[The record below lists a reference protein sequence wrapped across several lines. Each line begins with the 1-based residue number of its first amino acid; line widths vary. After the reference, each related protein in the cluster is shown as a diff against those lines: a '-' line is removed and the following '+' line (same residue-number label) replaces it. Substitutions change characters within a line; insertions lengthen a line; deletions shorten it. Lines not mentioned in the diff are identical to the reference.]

1 MILSGGGTKGLCSL
15 GALQYLQDSKRID
28 CSSVKRLIG
37 TSIGAIICYF
47 LAIGYSP
54 IELVVYLCSHGVL
67 ESLTIN
73 QFEQIVSGDG
83 IYDYK
88 ILRDVYEKMT
98 LEKMDT
104 IPTLNEVYTRFGKEL
119 IICTYNFTD
128 RKTEHLS
135 YRTHP
140 DLSCMDA
147 LRMSSNLPFIFSSFI
162 YGDKEYIDGG
172 VIENFSF
179 SMLSSLTSLTS
190 LTSEKVKEKA
200 NEKANEKVEEKAEE
214 KVDEKVDE
222 KAEEKVEEKEEEKME
237 EKEPEKAE
245 KKIVG
250 IYLDNQIVNSSN
262 DKEYNRLSPI
272 LDKIYAMLMIPTS
285 EYEKQMIH
293 TIKHECIDFITVSV
307 QNVKIY
313 TFKLP
318 HTDKLELFS
327 VGYNRAKEYYIKL

>member
-15 GALQYLQDSKRID
+15 GVLQYLQDSKRID
-28 CSSVKRLIG
+28 CSSVKRLVG

-73 QFEQIVSGDG
+73 NFEQIVSGEG
-83 IYDYK
+83 IYDYQ
-88 ILRDVYEKMT
+88 ILRNVYEKMT
-98 LEKMDT
+98 LEKIDA

-119 IICTYNFTD
+119 VICTYNFTD
-128 RKTEHLS
+128 RKTERLS

-147 LRMSSNLPFIFSSFI
+147 LRMSSNLPFIFSSFV

-179 SMLSSLTSLTS
+179 SMLSSLTIDVGG
-190 LTSEKVKEKA
+190 KGGKGGKDD
-200 NEKANEKVEEKAEE
+200 KDDKDDK
-214 KVDEKVDE
+214 DEKTE
-222 KAEEKVEEKEEEKME
+222 KN
-237 EKEPEKAE
+237 
-245 KKIVG
+245 IVG
-250 IYLDNQIVNSSN
+250 IYLDNQVVNSSN
-262 DKEYNRLSPI
+262 DKEYNRLSPV

-285 EYEKQMIH
+285 EYEKQMIQ
-293 TIKHECIDFITVSV
+293 TINHLHVDFITVSV
-307 QNVKIY
+307 QNIKIY

-327 VGYNRAKEYYIKL
+327 LGYNRAKEYYKTQTDK

>member
-1 MILSGGGTKGLCSL
+1 MYDTMILSGGGTKGLCSL
-15 GALQYLQDSKRID
+15 GVLQYLQDSKRID
-28 CSSVKRLIG
+28 CSSVKRLVG

-73 QFEQIVSGDG
+73 NFDQIVSGEG
-83 IYDYK
+83 IYDYQ
-88 ILRDVYEKMT
+88 ILRNVYEKMT
-98 LEKMDT
+98 LEKMDA

-119 IICTYNFTD
+119 VICTYNFTD
-128 RKTEHLS
+128 RKTERLS

-147 LRMSSNLPFIFSSFI
+147 LRMSSNLPFIFSSFV

-179 SMLSSLTSLTS
+179 SMLSSLTIDVGG
-190 LTSEKVKEKA
+190 KGGKGGKDD
-200 NEKANEKVEEKAEE
+200 KDDKDDK
-214 KVDEKVDE
+214 DEKTE
-222 KAEEKVEEKEEEKME
+222 KN
-237 EKEPEKAE
+237 
-245 KKIVG
+245 IVG
-250 IYLDNQIVNSSN
+250 IYLDNQVVNSSN
-262 DKEYNRLSPI
+262 DKEYNRLSPV

-285 EYEKQMIH
+285 EYEKQMIQ
-293 TIKHECIDFITVSV
+293 TINHLHVDFITVSV
-307 QNVKIY
+307 QNIKIY

-327 VGYNRAKEYYIKL
+327 LGYNRAKEYYKTQTDK

>member
-15 GALQYLQDSKRID
+15 GVLQYLQDSKRID
-28 CSSVKRLIG
+28 CSSVKRLVG

-73 QFEQIVSGDG
+73 NFEQIVSGEG
-83 IYDYK
+83 IYDYQ
-88 ILRDVYEKMT
+88 ILRNVYEKMT
-98 LEKMDT
+98 LEKIDA

-119 IICTYNFTD
+119 VICTYNFTD
-128 RKTEHLS
+128 RKTERLS

-147 LRMSSNLPFIFSSFI
+147 LRMSSNLPFIFSSFV

-179 SMLSSLTSLTS
+179 SMLSSLTIDVGG
-190 LTSEKVKEKA
+190 KGDK
-200 NEKANEKVEEKAEE
+200 
-214 KVDEKVDE
+214 DEKDDKDE
-222 KAEEKVEEKEEEKME
+222 KN
-237 EKEPEKAE
+237 
-245 KKIVG
+245 IVG
-250 IYLDNQIVNSSN
+250 IYLDNQVVNSSN
-262 DKEYNRLSPI
+262 DKEYNRLSPV

-285 EYEKQMIH
+285 EYEKQMIQ
-293 TIKHECIDFITVSV
+293 TINHLHVDFITVSV
-307 QNVKIY
+307 QNIKIY

-327 VGYNRAKEYYIKL
+327 LGYNRAKEYYKTQTDK

>member
-15 GALQYLQDSKRID
+15 GVLQYLQDSKRID
-28 CSSVKRLIG
+28 CSAVKRLVG

-73 QFEQIVSGDG
+73 NFEQIVSGEG
-83 IYDYK
+83 IYDYQ
-88 ILRDVYEKMT
+88 ILRNVYEKMT

-119 IICTYNFTD
+119 VICTYNFTD
-128 RKTEHLS
+128 RKTERLS

-147 LRMSSNLPFIFSSFI
+147 LRMSSNLPFIFSSFV

-190 LTSEKVKEKA
+190 LTTDGKDDKDEKDSKEDKEDKEDKDEK
-200 NEKANEKVEEKAEE
+200 NEKNEKNEK
-214 KVDEKVDE
+214 DEKN
-222 KAEEKVEEKEEEKME
+222 
-237 EKEPEKAE
+237 E
-245 KKIVG
+245 KKKNIVG
-250 IYLDNQIVNSSN
+250 IYLDNQVVNSSN
-262 DKEYNRLSPI
+262 DKEYNRLSPV

-285 EYEKQMIH
+285 EYEKQMIQ
-293 TIKHECIDFITVSV
+293 TINHLHVDFITVSV
-307 QNVKIY
+307 QNIKIY

-327 VGYNRAKEYYIKL
+327 LGYNRAKEYYYKTQTDK

>member
-1 MILSGGGTKGLCSL
+1 MYDTMILSGGGTKGLCSL
-15 GALQYLQDSKRID
+15 GVLQYLQDSKRID
-28 CSSVKRLIG
+28 CSSVKRLVG

-73 QFEQIVSGDG
+73 NFDQIVSGEG
-83 IYDYK
+83 IYDYQ
-88 ILRDVYEKMT
+88 ILRNVYEKMT

-119 IICTYNFTD
+119 VICTYNFTD
-128 RKTEHLS
+128 RKTERLS
-135 YRTHP
+135 YHTHP

-147 LRMSSNLPFIFSSFI
+147 LRMSSNLPFIFSSFV

-190 LTSEKVKEKA
+190 LTSLSIDVDIKDVKDIKDI
-200 NEKANEKVEEKAEE
+200 KDIK
-214 KVDEKVDE
+214 D
-222 KAEEKVEEKEEEKME
+222 EKVEEKEEKTQ
-237 EKEPEKAE
+237 

-262 DKEYNRLSPI
+262 DKEYNRLSPV
-272 LDKIYAMLMIPTS
+272 LDKIYTMLMIPTS
-285 EYEKQMIH
+285 EYEKQMIQ
-293 TIKHECIDFITVSV
+293 TINHSHVDFITVSV

-327 VGYNRAKEYYIKL
+327 QGYNRAKEYYSTQTDK

>member
-1 MILSGGGTKGLCSL
+1 MYETMILSGGGTKGLCSL

-28 CSSVKRLIG
+28 CSSVTRLIG

-190 LTSEKVKEKA
+190 EKA
-200 NEKANEKVEEKAEE
+200 EEKSEEKAEE
-214 KVDEKVDE
+214 KEN
-222 KAEEKVEEKEEEKME
+222 
-237 EKEPEKAE
+237 AE

>member
-1 MILSGGGTKGLCSL
+1 MYDTMILSGGGTKGLCSL
-15 GALQYLQDSKRID
+15 GVLQYLQDSKRID
-28 CSSVKRLIG
+28 CSSVKRLVG

-73 QFEQIVSGDG
+73 NFDQIVSGEG
-83 IYDYK
+83 IYDYQ
-88 ILRDVYEKMT
+88 ILRNVYEKMT
-98 LEKMDT
+98 LEKMDA

-119 IICTYNFTD
+119 VICTYNFTD
-128 RKTEHLS
+128 RKTERLS

-147 LRMSSNLPFIFSSFI
+147 LRMSSNLPFIFSSFV

-179 SMLSSLTSLTS
+179 SMLSSLTIDVGGKGGKDGKDGKGGKGGKDDKDVKDDDVKDDKDDKDET
-190 LTSEKVKEKA
+190 EK
-200 NEKANEKVEEKAEE
+200 N
-214 KVDEKVDE
+214 
-222 KAEEKVEEKEEEKME
+222 
-237 EKEPEKAE
+237 
-245 KKIVG
+245 IVG
-250 IYLDNQIVNSSN
+250 IYLDNQVVNSSN

-285 EYEKQMIH
+285 EYEKQMIQ
-293 TIKHECIDFITVSV
+293 TINHLHVDFITVSV
-307 QNVKIY
+307 QNIKIY

-327 VGYNRAKEYYIKL
+327 LGYNRAKEYYKTQTDK

>member
-1 MILSGGGTKGLCSL
+1 MYDTMILSGGGTKGLCSL
-15 GALQYLQDSKRID
+15 GVLQYLQDSKRID
-28 CSSVKRLIG
+28 CSSVKRLVG

-73 QFEQIVSGDG
+73 NFEQIVSGEG
-83 IYDYK
+83 IYDYQ
-88 ILRDVYEKMT
+88 ILRNVYEKMT
-98 LEKMDT
+98 LEKIDA

-119 IICTYNFTD
+119 VICTYNFTD
-128 RKTEHLS
+128 RKTERLS

-147 LRMSSNLPFIFSSFI
+147 LRMSSNLPFIFSSFV

-179 SMLSSLTSLTS
+179 SMLSSLTIDVGG
-190 LTSEKVKEKA
+190 KGGKGGKDD
-200 NEKANEKVEEKAEE
+200 KDDKDDK
-214 KVDEKVDE
+214 DEKTE
-222 KAEEKVEEKEEEKME
+222 KN
-237 EKEPEKAE
+237 
-245 KKIVG
+245 IVG
-250 IYLDNQIVNSSN
+250 IYLDNQVVNSSN
-262 DKEYNRLSPI
+262 DKEYNRLSPV

-285 EYEKQMIH
+285 EYEKQMIQ
-293 TIKHECIDFITVSV
+293 TINHLHVDFITVSV
-307 QNVKIY
+307 QNIKIY

-327 VGYNRAKEYYIKL
+327 LGYNRAKEYYKTQTDK

>member
-1 MILSGGGTKGLCSL
+1 MYDTMILSGGGTKGLCSL
-15 GALQYLQDSKRID
+15 GVLQYLQDSKRID
-28 CSSVKRLIG
+28 CSSVKRLVG

-73 QFEQIVSGDG
+73 NFEQIVSGEG
-83 IYDYK
+83 IYDYQ
-88 ILRDVYEKMT
+88 ILRNVYEKMT
-98 LEKMDT
+98 LEKIDA

-119 IICTYNFTD
+119 VICTYNFTD
-128 RKTEHLS
+128 RKTERLS

-147 LRMSSNLPFIFSSFI
+147 LRMSSNLPFIFSSFV

-179 SMLSSLTSLTS
+179 SMLSSLTIDVGG
-190 LTSEKVKEKA
+190 KGGKGDDDK
-200 NEKANEKVEEKAEE
+200 
-214 KVDEKVDE
+214 DEKTE
-222 KAEEKVEEKEEEKME
+222 KN
-237 EKEPEKAE
+237 
-245 KKIVG
+245 IVG
-250 IYLDNQIVNSSN
+250 IYLDNQVVNSSN
-262 DKEYNRLSPI
+262 DKEYNRLSPV

-285 EYEKQMIH
+285 EYEKQMIQ
-293 TIKHECIDFITVSV
+293 TINHLHVDFITVSV
-307 QNVKIY
+307 QNIKIY

-327 VGYNRAKEYYIKL
+327 LGYNRAKEYYKTQTDK

>member
-1 MILSGGGTKGLCSL
+1 MYDTMILSGGGTKGLCSL
-15 GALQYLQDSKRID
+15 GVLQYLQDSKRID
-28 CSSVKRLIG
+28 CSSVKRLVG

-73 QFEQIVSGDG
+73 NFEQIVSGEG
-83 IYDYK
+83 IYDYQ
-88 ILRDVYEKMT
+88 ILRNVYEKMT
-98 LEKMDT
+98 LEKMDVV
-104 IPTLNEVYTRFGKEL
+104 PTLNEVYTRFGKEL
-119 IICTYNFTD
+119 VMCTYNFTD
-128 RKTEHLS
+128 RKTERLS

-147 LRMSSNLPFIFSSFI
+147 LRMSSNLPFIFSSFV

-190 LTSEKVKEKA
+190 LTSLSIDVDIKDVKDIKDI
-200 NEKANEKVEEKAEE
+200 KDIK
-214 KVDEKVDE
+214 D
-222 KAEEKVEEKEEEKME
+222 EKVEEKEEKTQ
-237 EKEPEKAE
+237 

-262 DKEYNRLSPI
+262 DKEYNRLSPV
-272 LDKIYAMLMIPTS
+272 LDKIYTMLMIPTS
-285 EYEKQMIH
+285 EYEKQMIQ
-293 TIKHECIDFITVSV
+293 TINHSHVDFITVSV

-327 VGYNRAKEYYIKL
+327 QGYNRAKEYYSTQTDK

>member
-15 GALQYLQDSKRID
+15 GVLQYLQDSKRID
-28 CSSVKRLIG
+28 CSSVKRLVG

-73 QFEQIVSGDG
+73 NFDQIVSGEG
-83 IYDYK
+83 IYDYQ
-88 ILRDVYEKMT
+88 ILRNVYEKMT

-119 IICTYNFTD
+119 VICTYNFTD
-128 RKTEHLS
+128 RKTERLS
-135 YRTHP
+135 YHTHP

-147 LRMSSNLPFIFSSFI
+147 LRMSSNLPFIFSSFV

-190 LTSEKVKEKA
+190 LTSLSIDVDIKDVKDIKDI
-200 NEKANEKVEEKAEE
+200 KDIK
-214 KVDEKVDE
+214 D
-222 KAEEKVEEKEEEKME
+222 EKVEEKEEKTQ
-237 EKEPEKAE
+237 

-262 DKEYNRLSPI
+262 DKEYNRLSPV
-272 LDKIYAMLMIPTS
+272 LDKIYTMLMIPTS
-285 EYEKQMIH
+285 EYEKQMIQ
-293 TIKHECIDFITVSV
+293 TINHSHVDFITVSV

-327 VGYNRAKEYYIKL
+327 QGYNRAKEYYSTQTDK

>member
-1 MILSGGGTKGLCSL
+1 MYETMILSGGGTKGLCSL

-28 CSSVKRLIG
+28 CSSVTRLIG

-67 ESLTIN
+67 ESLVIN
-73 QFEQIVSGDG
+73 NFEQIVSGDG

-98 LEKMDT
+98 LEKMDV
-104 IPTLNEVYTRFGKEL
+104 IPTLSEVYTRFGKEL

-140 DLSCMDA
+140 DLSCLDA
-147 LRMSSNLPFIFSSFI
+147 LRMSSNLPFIFSSFV

-179 SMLSSLTSLTS
+179 SMLSSLS
-190 LTSEKVKEKA
+190 SEKK
-200 NEKANEKVEEKAEE
+200 
-214 KVDEKVDE
+214 
-222 KAEEKVEEKEEEKME
+222 
-237 EKEPEKAE
+237 E
-245 KKIVG
+245 KKILG
-250 IYLDNQIVNSSN
+250 IYLDNQIVNSPT

-272 LDKIYAMLMIPTS
+272 LDKIYTMLMIPTS
-285 EYEKQMIH
+285 EYEKQMIQ
-293 TIKHECIDFITVSV
+293 TINHEYVEFITVSV

-318 HTDKLELFS
+318 HIDKLELFS
-327 VGYNRAKEYYIKL
+327 LGYNRSKEYYNTQTDK

>member
-1 MILSGGGTKGLCSL
+1 MYETMILSGGGTKGLCSL

-28 CSSVKRLIG
+28 CSSVTRLIG

-67 ESLTIN
+67 ESLVIN
-73 QFEQIVSGDG
+73 NFEQIVSGDG

-98 LEKMDT
+98 LEKMDV
-104 IPTLNEVYTRFGKEL
+104 IPTLSEVYTRFGKEL

-140 DLSCMDA
+140 DLSCLDA
-147 LRMSSNLPFIFSSFI
+147 LRMSSNLPFIFSSFV

-179 SMLSSLTSLTS
+179 SMLSSLS
-190 LTSEKVKEKA
+190 SEKK
-200 NEKANEKVEEKAEE
+200 
-214 KVDEKVDE
+214 
-222 KAEEKVEEKEEEKME
+222 
-237 EKEPEKAE
+237 E

-250 IYLDNQIVNSSN
+250 IYLDNQIVNSPT

-272 LDKIYAMLMIPTS
+272 LDKIYTMLMIPTS
-285 EYEKQMIH
+285 EYEKQMIQ
-293 TIKHECIDFITVSV
+293 TINHEYVDFITVSV

-318 HTDKLELFS
+318 HIDKLELFS
-327 VGYNRAKEYYIKL
+327 LGYNRSKEYYNTQTDK

>member
-1 MILSGGGTKGLCSL
+1 MYDTMILSGGGTKGLCSL
-15 GALQYLQDSKRID
+15 GVLQYLQDSKRID
-28 CSSVKRLIG
+28 CSSVKRLVG

-73 QFEQIVSGDG
+73 NFEQIVSGEG
-83 IYDYK
+83 IYDYQ
-88 ILRDVYEKMT
+88 ILRNVYEKMT
-98 LEKMDT
+98 LEKIDA

-119 IICTYNFTD
+119 VICTYNFTD
-128 RKTEHLS
+128 RKTERLS

-147 LRMSSNLPFIFSSFI
+147 LRMSSNLPFIFSSFV

-179 SMLSSLTSLTS
+179 SMLSSLTIDVGG
-190 LTSEKVKEKA
+190 KGGKGGKGDDD
-200 NEKANEKVEEKAEE
+200 KDDKDDK
-214 KVDEKVDE
+214 DEKTE
-222 KAEEKVEEKEEEKME
+222 KN
-237 EKEPEKAE
+237 
-245 KKIVG
+245 IVG
-250 IYLDNQIVNSSN
+250 IYLDNQVVNSSN
-262 DKEYNRLSPI
+262 DKEYNRLSPV

-285 EYEKQMIH
+285 EYEKQMIQ
-293 TIKHECIDFITVSV
+293 TINHLHVDFITVSV
-307 QNVKIY
+307 QNIKIY

-327 VGYNRAKEYYIKL
+327 LGYNRAKEYYKTQTDK

>member
-28 CSSVKRLIG
+28 CSSVTRLIG

-67 ESLTIN
+67 ESLAIN
-73 QFEQIVSGDG
+73 NFEQIVSGDG
-83 IYDYK
+83 IYDYQ
-88 ILRDVYEKMT
+88 ILRNVYEKMT
-98 LEKMDT
+98 LEKIDAV
-104 IPTLNEVYTRFGKEL
+104 PTLNDVYTRFGKEL

-135 YRTHP
+135 YQTHP
-140 DLSCMDA
+140 DLSCLDA
-147 LRMSSNLPFIFSSFI
+147 LRMSSNLPFIFSSFM

-179 SMLSSLTSLTS
+179 SMLSSLST
-190 LTSEKVKEKA
+190 EKK
-200 NEKANEKVEEKAEE
+200 
-214 KVDEKVDE
+214 
-222 KAEEKVEEKEEEKME
+222 
-237 EKEPEKAE
+237 E

-250 IYLDNQIVNSSN
+250 IYLDNQIVNSPS

-285 EYEKQMIH
+285 EYEKQMIQ
-293 TIKHECIDFITVSV
+293 TINHEYIDFIAVSV

-327 VGYNRAKEYYIKL
+327 LGYNRSKEYYNTQTDK

>member
-1 MILSGGGTKGLCSL
+1 MYETVILSGGGTKGLCSL
-15 GALQYLQDSKRID
+15 GALQYLQDSKRIE
-28 CSSVKRLIG
+28 CSSVTRLIG

-73 QFEQIVSGDG
+73 HFEQIVSGEG

-98 LEKMDT
+98 LEKMDVV
-104 IPTLNEVYTRFGKEL
+104 PTLNEVYTRFGKEL
-119 IICTYNFTD
+119 VICTYNFTD

-140 DLSCMDA
+140 ELSCLDA
-147 LRMSSNLPFIFSSFI
+147 LRMSSNLPFIFSSFT
-162 YGDKEYIDGG
+162 YADKEYIDGG

-179 SMLSSLTSLTS
+179 SMLSSISTDSA
-190 LTSEKVKEKA
+190 EKV
-200 NEKANEKVEEKAEE
+200 
-214 KVDEKVDE
+214 
-222 KAEEKVEEKEEEKME
+222 
-237 EKEPEKAE
+237 

-285 EYEKQMIH
+285 EYEKQMIQ
-293 TIKHECIDFITVSV
+293 TINHNHIDFITVSV

-327 VGYNRAKEYYIKL
+327 LGYNRAKEYYNTQTDK

>member
-28 CSSVKRLIG
+28 CSSVTRLIG

-73 QFEQIVSGDG
+73 NFDQIVSGEG
-83 IYDYK
+83 IYDYQ
-88 ILRDVYEKMT
+88 ILRSVYEKMT
-98 LEKMDT
+98 LEKMD
-104 IPTLNEVYTRFGKEL
+104 IVPTLNDVYTRFGKEL
-119 IICTYNFTD
+119 VICTYNFTD

-140 DLSCMDA
+140 ELSCMDA

-179 SMLSSLTSLTS
+179 SMLSSLSLS
-190 LTSEKVKEKA
+190 VNKDVKDVKDV
-200 NEKANEKVEEKAEE
+200 KDDKL
-214 KVDEKVDE
+214 
-222 KAEEKVEEKEEEKME
+222 EEEKID
-237 EKEPEKAE
+237 

-262 DKEYNRLSPI
+262 DKEYNRLSPV
-272 LDKIYAMLMIPTS
+272 LDKIYTMLMIPTS
-285 EYEKQMIH
+285 EYEKQMIQ
-293 TIKHECIDFITVSV
+293 TINHSHIDFITVSV

-327 VGYNRAKEYYIKL
+327 VGYNRAKEYYNTQTDK

>member
-28 CSSVKRLIG
+28 CSSVTRLIG

-67 ESLTIN
+67 ESLVIN
-73 QFEQIVSGDG
+73 NFEQIVSGDG

-98 LEKMDT
+98 LEKMDV
-104 IPTLNEVYTRFGKEL
+104 IPTLSEVYTRFGKEL

-140 DLSCMDA
+140 DLSCLDA
-147 LRMSSNLPFIFSSFI
+147 LRMSSNLPFIFSSFV

-179 SMLSSLTSLTS
+179 SMLSSLS
-190 LTSEKVKEKA
+190 SEKK
-200 NEKANEKVEEKAEE
+200 
-214 KVDEKVDE
+214 
-222 KAEEKVEEKEEEKME
+222 
-237 EKEPEKAE
+237 E

-250 IYLDNQIVNSSN
+250 IYLDNQIVNSPT

-272 LDKIYAMLMIPTS
+272 LDKIYTMLMIPTS
-285 EYEKQMIH
+285 EYEKQMIQ
-293 TIKHECIDFITVSV
+293 TINHEYVDFITVSV

-318 HTDKLELFS
+318 HIDKLELFS
-327 VGYNRAKEYYIKL
+327 LGYNRSKEYYNTQTDK

>member
-1 MILSGGGTKGLCSL
+1 MYDTMILSGGGTKGLCSL
-15 GALQYLQDSKRID
+15 GVLQYLQDSKRID
-28 CSSVKRLIG
+28 CSSVKRLVG

-73 QFEQIVSGDG
+73 NFEQIVSGEG
-83 IYDYK
+83 IYDYQ
-88 ILRDVYEKMT
+88 ILRNVYEKMT
-98 LEKMDT
+98 LEKIDA

-119 IICTYNFTD
+119 VICTYNFTD
-128 RKTEHLS
+128 RKTERLS

-147 LRMSSNLPFIFSSFI
+147 LRMSSNLPFIFSSFV

-179 SMLSSLTSLTS
+179 SMLSSLTIDVGG
-190 LTSEKVKEKA
+190 KGDK
-200 NEKANEKVEEKAEE
+200 
-214 KVDEKVDE
+214 DEKDDKDE
-222 KAEEKVEEKEEEKME
+222 KN
-237 EKEPEKAE
+237 
-245 KKIVG
+245 IVG
-250 IYLDNQIVNSSN
+250 IYLDNQVVNSSN
-262 DKEYNRLSPI
+262 DKEYNRLSPV

-285 EYEKQMIH
+285 EYEKQMIQ
-293 TIKHECIDFITVSV
+293 TINHLHVDFITVSV
-307 QNVKIY
+307 QNIKIY

-327 VGYNRAKEYYIKL
+327 LGYNRAKEYYKTQTDK

>member
-28 CSSVKRLIG
+28 CSSVTRLIG

-190 LTSEKVKEKA
+190 EKA
-200 NEKANEKVEEKAEE
+200 EEKSEEKAEE
-214 KVDEKVDE
+214 KEN
-222 KAEEKVEEKEEEKME
+222 
-237 EKEPEKAE
+237 AE

>member
-1 MILSGGGTKGLCSL
+1 MYETIILSGGGTKGLCSL
-15 GALQYLQDSKRID
+15 GALQYLQDSKRIE
-28 CSSVKRLIG
+28 CSSVTRLIG

-73 QFEQIVSGDG
+73 HFEQIVSGEG

-98 LEKMDT
+98 LEKMD
-104 IPTLNEVYTRFGKEL
+104 IVPTLNDVYTRFGKEL
-119 IICTYNFTD
+119 VICTYNFTD

-140 DLSCMDA
+140 ELSCMDA
-147 LRMSSNLPFIFSSFI
+147 LRMSSNLPFIFSSFV

-179 SMLSSLTSLTS
+179 SMLSSLTSLSS
-190 LTSEKVKEKA
+190 LPPSVDVTDVKL
-200 NEKANEKVEEKAEE
+200 
-214 KVDEKVDE
+214 
-222 KAEEKVEEKEEEKME
+222 EEKVE
-237 EKEPEKAE
+237 
-245 KKIVG
+245 KKKVVG

-262 DKEYNRLSPI
+262 DKEYNRLSPV

-285 EYEKQMIH
+285 EYEKQMIQ
-293 TIKHECIDFITVSV
+293 TINHSFIDFITVSV

-327 VGYNRAKEYYIKL
+327 LGYNRAKEYYNTQTDK

>member
-1 MILSGGGTKGLCSL
+1 MT
-15 GALQYLQDSKRID
+15 
-28 CSSVKRLIG
+28 RLIG

-67 ESLTIN
+67 ESLAIN
-73 QFEQIVSGDG
+73 NFEQIVSGDG
-83 IYDYK
+83 IYDYQ
-88 ILRDVYEKMT
+88 ILRNVYEKMT
-98 LEKMDT
+98 LEKIDAV
-104 IPTLNEVYTRFGKEL
+104 PTLNDVYTRFGKEL

-140 DLSCMDA
+140 DLSCLDA
-147 LRMSSNLPFIFSSFI
+147 LRMSSNLPFIFSSFM

-179 SMLSSLTSLTS
+179 SMLSSLST
-190 LTSEKVKEKA
+190 EKK
-200 NEKANEKVEEKAEE
+200 
-214 KVDEKVDE
+214 
-222 KAEEKVEEKEEEKME
+222 
-237 EKEPEKAE
+237 E

-250 IYLDNQIVNSSN
+250 IYLDNQIVNSPS

-285 EYEKQMIH
+285 EYEKQMIQ
-293 TIKHECIDFITVSV
+293 TINHEYIDFITVSV

-327 VGYNRAKEYYIKL
+327 LGYNRSKEYYNTQTDK

>member
-15 GALQYLQDSKRID
+15 GVLQYLQDSKRID
-28 CSSVKRLIG
+28 CSSVKRLVG

-73 QFEQIVSGDG
+73 NFEQIVSGEG
-83 IYDYK
+83 IYDYQ
-88 ILRDVYEKMT
+88 ILRNVYEKMT
-98 LEKMDT
+98 LEKIDA

-119 IICTYNFTD
+119 VICTYNFTD
-128 RKTEHLS
+128 RKTERLS

-147 LRMSSNLPFIFSSFI
+147 LRMSSNLPFIFSSFV

-179 SMLSSLTSLTS
+179 SMLSSLTIDVGG
-190 LTSEKVKEKA
+190 KGGKGDDDK
-200 NEKANEKVEEKAEE
+200 
-214 KVDEKVDE
+214 DEKTE
-222 KAEEKVEEKEEEKME
+222 KN
-237 EKEPEKAE
+237 
-245 KKIVG
+245 IVG
-250 IYLDNQIVNSSN
+250 IYLDNQVVNSSN
-262 DKEYNRLSPI
+262 DKEYNRLSPV

-285 EYEKQMIH
+285 EYEKQMIQ
-293 TIKHECIDFITVSV
+293 TINHLHVDFITVSV
-307 QNVKIY
+307 QNIKIY

-327 VGYNRAKEYYIKL
+327 LGYNRAKEYYKTQTDK

>member
-15 GALQYLQDSKRID
+15 GVLQYLQDSKRID
-28 CSSVKRLIG
+28 CSSVKRLVG

-73 QFEQIVSGDG
+73 NFDQIVSGEG
-83 IYDYK
+83 IYDYQ
-88 ILRDVYEKMT
+88 ILRNVYEKMT

-119 IICTYNFTD
+119 VICTYNFTD
-128 RKTEHLS
+128 RKTERLS
-135 YRTHP
+135 YHTHP

-147 LRMSSNLPFIFSSFI
+147 LRMSSNLPFIFSSFV

-179 SMLSSLTSLTS
+179 SMLSSLSSMT
-190 LTSEKVKEKA
+190 EKEKIA
-200 NEKANEKVEEKAEE
+200 NKENKEKIENKE
-214 KVDEKVDE
+214 
-222 KAEEKVEEKEEEKME
+222 EEKEEKEKN
-237 EKEPEKAE
+237 
-245 KKIVG
+245 IVG

-262 DKEYNRLSPI
+262 DKEYNRLSPV

-285 EYEKQMIH
+285 EYEKQMIQ
-293 TIKHECIDFITVSV
+293 TINHSYVDFITVSV

-327 VGYNRAKEYYIKL
+327 LGYNRAKEYYYKTQTDK